1 MNRPVLIA
9 IIGAVVLA
17 GAIALNYLLDRDTG
31 EKKTSETAPA
41 PTGVGPA
48 PGQPG
53 KSAGE
58 REGAKGSVAPSFDV
72 VRVNPRGDAVIAGR
86 AAAGAEVTI
95 LSNDKA
101 IGKVTADKRG
111 EWVLVPDK
119 PLPPGSRR
127 LGLSAK
133 LPGKEPVLS
142 DTEVVMVV
150 PEKGKDIAGRP
161 VTEPSQPLVLKVPSK
176 GAGQGP
182 SLVLQAPPSGDRPGM
197 AVAGVAPGVGG
208 ETGAPTIF
216 QAPRLAVAPAGGAR
230 SRQGADTLSIDV
242 IDYDTQGRVIISGRA
257 RPGARLRIYLDNQP
271 AGTAEADAK
280 GRWRF
285 TPKGPLTPGTY
296 ALRVD
301 QVETG
306 GRVIARVEIP
316 FTRAAALASLPGESV
331 IVVQPGNS
339 LWRIARRSYGRGIQY
354 TVIYQANRDQIRDP
368 DLIYP
373 GQVFAVPPEPKI
385 N

>member
-1 MNRPVLIA
+1 MNRSLLIA
-9 IIGAVVLA
+9 IIGAVVLI
-17 GAIALNYLLDRDTG
+17 GAIALNYILDGDSG
-31 EKKTSETAPA
+31 EKRTAGTAPA
-41 PTGVGPA
+41 STPAGPA

-53 KSAGE
+53 KAAGE
-58 REGAKGSVAPSFDV
+58 RQGAEGPVAPSFDV

-101 IGKVTADKRG
+101 IGKVIADKRG
-111 EWVLVPDK
+111 EWVLVPGK

-150 PEKGKDIAGRP
+150 PEKGRDIAGRP
-161 VTEPSQPLVLKVPSK
+161 VTEPSQPLVLKVPRK

-182 SLVLQAPPSGDRPGM
+182 SLVLQAPSSGDRPGTLL
-197 AVAGVAPGVGG
+197 AG
-208 ETGAPTIF
+208 ETAAPTIF

-230 SRQGADTLSIDV
+230 SGQGADTLSIDV
-242 IDYDTQGRVIISGRA
+242 IDYDSQGNVIISGRA
-257 RPGARLRIYLDNQP
+257 RPGARLRIYLDNRP
-271 AGTAEADAK
+271 AGTVEADAK

-285 TPKGPLTPGTY
+285 TPKSPLAPGTY

-301 QVETG
+301 QVGTG
-306 GRVIARVEIP
+306 GKVIARVEIP

-339 LWRIARRSYGRGIQY
+339 LWRIARRSYGRGVQY

-368 DLIYP
+368 HLIYP
-373 GQVFAVPPEPKI
+373 GQVFAVPEVAKI

>member
-1 MNRPVLIA
+1 MNRPLLIA

-17 GAIALNYLLDRDTG
+17 GAMALNYVLDRDTG
-31 EKKTSETAPA
+31 ETKTTETAPVA
-41 PTGVGPA
+41 
-48 PGQPG
+48 GQPG
-53 KSAGE
+53 KVARE
-58 REGAKGSVAPSFDV
+58 PEGAKGPVAPSFDV

-95 LSNDKA
+95 LSNDKV

-133 LPGKEPVLS
+133 LPGKEPVLA

-161 VTEPSQPLVLKVPSK
+161 VTEPSQPLVLKVPRK

-182 SLVLQAPPSGDRPGM
+182 SLVLQAPPSGDRPGT
-197 AVAGVAPGVGG
+197 AVAGA
-208 ETGAPTIF
+208 ATIF

-230 SRQGADTLSIDV
+230 SGQGADTLAIDV

-257 RPGARLRIYLDNQP
+257 RPGVRLRIYLDNQP

-285 TPKGPLTPGTY
+285 TPKAPLTPGTY

>member
-1 MNRPVLIA
+1 MNRPLLIA
-9 IIGAVVLA
+9 IIGAVVLI
-17 GAIALNYLLDRDTG
+17 GAMALNYVLDRDTG
-31 EKKTSETAPA
+31 EKRTAETAPA

-48 PGQPG
+48 PGQPE

-58 REGAKGSVAPSFDV
+58 RRGAKGPVAPSFDV
-72 VRVNPRGDAVIAGR
+72 VRVNPKGDAVIAGR

-95 LSNDKA
+95 LSNDQV

-111 EWVLVPDK
+111 EWVLVPGK

-133 LPGKEPVLS
+133 LPGKEPVES
-142 DTEVVMVV
+142 ETEVVMVV
-150 PEKGKDIAGRP
+150 PEKGRDIAGRP
-161 VTEPSQPLVLKVPSK
+161 VTEPSQPLVLKVPRR

-182 SLVLQAPPSGDRPGM
+182 SLVLQAPPSGDRPG
-197 AVAGVAPGVGG
+197 
-208 ETGAPTIF
+208 TPTIF
-216 QAPRLAVAPAGGAR
+216 QAPRLAVASAAPAR
-230 SRQGADTLSIDV
+230 SGQGADTLSIDV
-242 IDYDTQGRVIISGRA
+242 IDYDTQGGVIISGRA

-285 TPKGPLTPGTY
+285 TPKAPLAPGTY

-306 GRVIARVEIP
+306 GKVIARVEIP

-339 LWRIARRSYGRGIQY
+339 LWRIARRSYGRGVQY
-354 TVIYQANRDQIRDP
+354 TVIYEANRDQIRNP

-373 GQVFAVPPEPKI
+373 GQVFAVPEAIKI

>member
-1 MNRPVLIA
+1 MNRPLLIA

-17 GAIALNYLLDRDTG
+17 GAIVLNYLLDRDTG
-31 EKKTSETAPA
+31 GNKTAATAPA
-41 PTGVGPA
+41 PTAAGPA
-48 PGQPG
+48 TGQPG

-58 REGAKGSVAPSFDV
+58 RQGAEGPVAPSFDI
-72 VRVNPRGDAVIAGR
+72 VRVNPRGDTVIAGR

-95 LSNDKA
+95 LSNDET

-133 LPGKEPVLS
+133 LPGKKPVLA

-161 VTEPSQPLVLKVPSK
+161 VTEPSQPLVLMVPRQ
-176 GAGQGP
+176 GAAQGP
-182 SLVLQAPPSGDRPGM
+182 SLVLQAPPSGDRPGT
-197 AVAGVAPGVGG
+197 ASA
-208 ETGAPTIF
+208 GAPTIF
-216 QAPRLAVAPAGGAR
+216 QAPRLAVAPAEGAR
-230 SRQGADTLSIDV
+230 SGQGADTLSIDV
-242 IDYDTQGRVIISGRA
+242 IDYDTEGRVIISGRA

-271 AGTAEADAK
+271 AGTVEADAK

-285 TPKGPLTPGTY
+285 TPDAPLAPGTY

-306 GRVIARVEIP
+306 GKVIARVEIP

-368 DLIYP
+368 HLIYP
-373 GQVFAVPPEPKI
+373 GQVFAVPEAIKI

>member
-1 MNRPVLIA
+1 LLA

-17 GAIALNYLLDRDTG
+17 GAIVLNYVLDRDTG
-31 EKKTSETAPA
+31 DNKAAGTAPA
-41 PTGVGPA
+41 ATAAGPA
-48 PGQPG
+48 PDRPG

-58 REGAKGSVAPSFDV
+58 RQGAKGPVAPSFDV
-72 VRVNPRGDAVIAGR
+72 VRVNPKGDTVIAGR

-111 EWVLVPDK
+111 EWVLVPAK

-127 LGLSAK
+127 LGLSAQ

-142 DTEVVMVV
+142 DTDVVMVV

-161 VTEPSQPLVLKVPSK
+161 VTAPSQPLVLKVPRS
-176 GAGQGP
+176 GARQGP
-182 SLVLQAPPSGDRPGM
+182 SLVLQAPST
-197 AVAGVAPGVGG
+197 G
-208 ETGAPTIF
+208 ETAGAPTIF
-216 QAPRLAVAPAGGAR
+216 QAPRLAAAPAGGAK
-230 SRQGADTLSIDV
+230 SGQGADTLSIDV
-242 IDYDTQGRVIISGRA
+242 IDYDSQGRVIISGRA
-257 RPGARLRIYLDNQP
+257 RPGSRLRVYLDNRLV
-271 AGTAEADAK
+271 GTAEADAK

-285 TPKGPLTPGTY
+285 TPKAPLAPGTY

-306 GRVIARVEIP
+306 GKVIARVEIP
-316 FTRAAALASLPGESV
+316 FTRAAALASLPGQSV

-339 LWRIARRSYGRGIQY
+339 LWRIARRSYGRGVQY

-373 GQVFAVPPEPKI
+373 GQVFAVPEAIKI

>member
-1 MNRPVLIA
+1 MSRPLLLA

-17 GAIALNYLLDRDTG
+17 GAIVLNYLLDRDTG
-31 EKKTSETAPA
+31 GNKTAATAPA
-41 PTGVGPA
+41 PTAAGPA
-48 PGQPG
+48 PSQPG
-53 KSAGE
+53 KSVGE
-58 REGAKGSVAPSFDV
+58 RQGVKGPVAPSFDI
-72 VRVNPRGDAVIAGR
+72 VRVNPRGDTVIAGR

-95 LSNDKA
+95 LSNDET

-133 LPGKEPVLS
+133 LPGKEPVLA

-161 VTEPSQPLVLKVPSK
+161 VTEPSQPLVLMVPRK
-176 GAGQGP
+176 GAAQGP
-182 SLVLQAPPSGDRPGM
+182 SLVLQAPPSGGGPGTPS
-197 AVAGVAPGVGG
+197 AA
-208 ETGAPTIF
+208 APTIF
-216 QAPRLAVAPAGGAR
+216 QAPRLAVAPAEGAR
-230 SRQGADTLSIDV
+230 SGQGADTLSIDV

-257 RPGARLRIYLDNQP
+257 RPGARLRIYLDDRP

-285 TPKGPLTPGTY
+285 TPKAPLAPGTY

-306 GRVIARVEIP
+306 GKVIARVEIP

-368 DLIYP
+368 HLIYP
-373 GQVFAVPPEPKI
+373 GQVFAVPEATKI

>member
-1 MNRPVLIA
+1 MKRPLLIA
-9 IIGAVVLA
+9 IIGAGVLV
-17 GAIALNYLLDRDTG
+17 GAMVLNYILDRDTG
-31 EKKTSETAPA
+31 GNKTAETAPA
-41 PTGVGPA
+41 PTAVGPA
-48 PGQPG
+48 PDQAV

-58 REGAKGSVAPSFDV
+58 RQRAKGPVAPSFDV

-111 EWVLVPDK
+111 EWVLVPAK

-127 LGLSAK
+127 LGLTAK

-150 PEKGKDIAGRP
+150 PEKGRDIAGRP
-161 VTEPSQPLVLKVPSK
+161 VTEPSQPLVLKVPRK

-182 SLVLQAPPSGDRPGM
+182 SLVLQAPSSGDRPGTLL
-197 AVAGVAPGVGG
+197 AG
-208 ETGAPTIF
+208 ETAAPTIF

-230 SRQGADTLSIDV
+230 SGQGADTLSIDV
-242 IDYDTQGRVIISGRA
+242 IDYDTQGNVIISGRA

-271 AGTAEADAK
+271 VGTVEADAK

-285 TPKGPLTPGTY
+285 TPKAPLAPGTY

-306 GRVIARVEIP
+306 GKVVARVEIP

-339 LWRIARRSYGRGIQY
+339 LWRIARRSYGRGVQY
-354 TVIYQANRDQIRDP
+354 TVIYEANRDQIRDP

-373 GQVFAVPPEPKI
+373 GQVFAVPQAIKI

>member
-1 MNRPVLIA
+1 VNRPLLIA

-17 GAIALNYLLDRDTG
+17 GAIVLNYVLDRDTDDNKAAG
-31 EKKTSETAPA
+31 TAPA

-48 PGQPG
+48 PEPPG

-58 REGAKGSVAPSFDV
+58 RQGAKGSVAPSFDV
-72 VRVNPRGDAVIAGR
+72 VRVSPKGDTVIAGR
-86 AAAGAEVTI
+86 AEAGAEVTI

-111 EWVLVPDK
+111 EWVLVPAK

-127 LGLSAK
+127 LGLSAT
-133 LPGKEPVLS
+133 LPGKAPVTS
-142 DTEVVMVV
+142 ETEVVMVV

-161 VTEPSQPLVLKVPSK
+161 VTAPSQPLVLKVPRSS
-176 GAGQGP
+176 ARQAP
-182 SLVLQAPPSGDRPGM
+182 SLVLQAPPTGET
-197 AVAGVAPGVGG
+197 ALAGK
-208 ETGAPTIF
+208 TGAPTIF
-216 QAPRLAVAPAGGAR
+216 QAPRVAAAPAGGAK
-230 SRQGADTLSIDV
+230 SGQGADTLSIDV
-242 IDYDTQGRVIISGRA
+242 IDYDSQGRVIISGRA
-257 RPGARLRIYLDNQP
+257 RPGSRLRIYLDNKP

-285 TPKGPLTPGTY
+285 TPKAPLAPGTY

-306 GRVIARVEIP
+306 GKVIARVEIP
-316 FTRAAALASLPGESV
+316 FTRAAALASLPGQSV

-339 LWRIARRSYGRGIQY
+339 LWRIARRSYGRGVQY

-373 GQVFAVPPEPKI
+373 GQVFAVPEAIKI

>member
-1 MNRPVLIA
+1 MNRALLIA
-9 IIGAVVLA
+9 IIGAVVLI
-17 GAIALNYLLDRDTG
+17 GAMVLNYILDGDTG
-31 EKKTSETAPA
+31 EKRTAETTPA
-41 PTGVGPA
+41 STPAGPA
-48 PGQPG
+48 PGQPE

-58 REGAKGSVAPSFDV
+58 RQGAKGPVAPSFDV
-72 VRVNPRGDAVIAGR
+72 VRVNPRGDTVIAGR

-133 LPGKEPVLS
+133 LPGKEPVPS
-142 DTEVVMVV
+142 ETEVVMVV
-150 PEKGKDIAGRP
+150 PEKGRDIAGRP
-161 VTEPSQPLVLKVPSK
+161 VTEPSQPLVLMVPRG

-182 SLVLQAPPSGDRPGM
+182 SLVLQAPPSGDWPAT
-197 AVAGVAPGVGG
+197 AVAGVALGGAG
-208 ETGAPTIF
+208 ETAAPTIF
-216 QAPRLAVAPAGGAR
+216 QAPRLAVAPPPPAR
-230 SRQGADTLSIDV
+230 SGQGADTLSIDV
-242 IDYDTQGRVIISGRA
+242 IDYDTQGGVIISGRA
-257 RPGARLRIYLDNQP
+257 RPGARLRIYLDNRP
-271 AGTAEADAK
+271 VGMVEADAK

-285 TPKGPLTPGTY
+285 TPKAPLAPGTY

-306 GRVIARVEIP
+306 GKVIARVEIP

-339 LWRIARRSYGRGIQY
+339 LWRIARRSYGRGVQY

-368 DLIYP
+368 HLIYP
-373 GQVFAVPPEPKI
+373 GQVFAVPQAIKI

>member
-1 MNRPVLIA
+1 MSRPLLLA

-17 GAIALNYLLDRDTG
+17 GAIVLNYLLDRDTG
-31 EKKTSETAPA
+31 GNKTAATAPA
-41 PTGVGPA
+41 PTAAGPA
-48 PGQPG
+48 PSQPG
-53 KSAGE
+53 KSVGE
-58 REGAKGSVAPSFDV
+58 RQGVKGPVAPSFDI
-72 VRVNPRGDAVIAGR
+72 VRVNPRGDTVIAGR

-95 LSNDKA
+95 LSNDET

-133 LPGKEPVLS
+133 LPGKEPVLA

-161 VTEPSQPLVLKVPSK
+161 VTEPSQPLVLMVPRQ
-176 GAGQGP
+176 GAAQGP
-182 SLVLQAPPSGDRPGM
+182 SLVLQAPPSGGRPGTPS
-197 AVAGVAPGVGG
+197 A
-208 ETGAPTIF
+208 GAPTIF
-216 QAPRLAVAPAGGAR
+216 QAPRLAVAPAEGAR
-230 SRQGADTLSIDV
+230 SGQGADTLSIDV
-242 IDYDTQGRVIISGRA
+242 IDYDTEGRVIISGRA
-257 RPGARLRIYLDNQP
+257 RPGARLRIYLDNRP

-285 TPKGPLTPGTY
+285 TPKAPLAPGTY

-306 GRVIARVEIP
+306 GKVIARVEIP

-368 DLIYP
+368 HLIYP
-373 GQVFAVPPEPKI
+373 GQVFAVPEAMKI

>member
-1 MNRPVLIA
+1 MSRPLLLA

-17 GAIALNYLLDRDTG
+17 GAIVLNYLLDRDTG
-31 EKKTSETAPA
+31 GNKTAATAPA
-41 PTGVGPA
+41 PTAAGPA
-48 PGQPG
+48 PSQPG
-53 KSAGE
+53 KSVGE
-58 REGAKGSVAPSFDV
+58 RQGVKGPVAPSFDI
-72 VRVNPRGDAVIAGR
+72 VRVNPRGDTVIAGR

-95 LSNDKA
+95 LSNDET

-133 LPGKEPVLS
+133 LPGKEPVLA

-161 VTEPSQPLVLKVPSK
+161 VTEPSQPLVLMVPRQ
-176 GAGQGP
+176 GAAQGP
-182 SLVLQAPPSGDRPGM
+182 SLVLQAPPSGGRPGTPS
-197 AVAGVAPGVGG
+197 A
-208 ETGAPTIF
+208 GAPTIF
-216 QAPRLAVAPAGGAR
+216 QAPRLAVAPAEGAR
-230 SRQGADTLSIDV
+230 SGQGADTLSIDV
-242 IDYDTQGRVIISGRA
+242 IDYDTEGRVIISGRA

-368 DLIYP
+368 HLIYP
-373 GQVFAVPPEPKI
+373 GQVFAVPEATKI